1 MLKILN
7 KGKVRLFKL
16 CSKQIST
23 SEVRKYFLLFD
34 LVRKQGKENLKIVNR
49 FSEMDDDSKDKLA
62 LDENQRENDTL
73 FIIEALIQTN
83 SIRSNKPLY
92 NQINT
97 ILKYN
102 YKEDLLYSEMI
113 YYNSQLKNKLK

>member
-1 MLKILN
+1 
-7 KGKVRLFKL
+7 
-16 CSKQIST
+16 
-23 SEVRKYFLLFD
+23 
-34 LVRKQGKENLKIVNR
+34 
-49 FSEMDDDSKDKLA
+49 MDDDSKDKLA

-92 NQINT
+92 TQINT